1 MYPKRNLILV
11 LKNNIVFEINDIK
24 SLSNKF
30 KSAQYLLKDKNVNVV
45 YANKFIFDKLKK
57 IQTMFVSFIKKSYYR
72 IKVIGFLNYLNH
84 SKDNVYK
91 LQYKNFCNLLF
102 EPKIQL
108 TGYYEKNIFTY

>member
-1 MYPKRNLILV
+1 MKKDFVIYVSEENLILV

-57 IQTMFVSFIKKSYYR
+57 LNHVLSFIKKSYYR
-72 IKVIGFLNYLNH
+72 IR
-84 SKDNVYK
+84 
-91 LQYKNFCNLLF
+91 
-102 EPKIQL
+102 
-108 TGYYEKNIFTY
+108 